1 MTTTGRLNGK
11 LAVVTGAAGGIGAAI
26 CQRFRAEG
34 AEVIGTDLARPG
46 EAEGA
51 ARDRLI
57 ALDVT
62 SEDAVGAFADRLKA
76 GGAPIDILVNNA
88 GAMLG
93 RPLLRTSLADFRRL
107 MDVNVAGPFLLMRA
121 LVPLMAPT
129 GSVINMSSGAAVR
142 PILNMSAYSASKAA
156 MSMLSKAAALEL
168 APVRVNAIL
177 PGAIDTPMPRTF
189 VAGMSTDEQAR
200 IMDGLSRGRAAGRLG
215 RPEEVAAL
223 AVYLASDESAFVTGA
238 DFVIDGGRH

>member
-1 MTTTGRLNGK
+1 MATTGRLAGK

-26 CQRFRAEG
+26 CERFRAEG
-34 AEVIGTDLARPG
+34 AEVVGTDVAVPG
-46 EAEGA
+46 EQTEAGGG
-51 ARDRLI
+51 RLLG
-57 ALDVT
+57 LDVT
-62 SEDAVGAFADRLKA
+62 SEAAVRAFANCLGTR
-76 GGAPIDILVNNA
+76 GARIDILVNNA

-93 RPLLRTSLADFRRL
+93 RPLLETSLEDFQRL
-107 MDVNVAGPFLLMRA
+107 MNVNVAGPFLLMRA

-129 GSVINMSSGAAVR
+129 GAVINMSSGAAVR

-189 VAGMSTDEQAR
+189 IAGMGVDEQAR

-223 AVYLASDESAFVTGA
+223 AVYLASDEAAFVTGA

>member
-1 MTTTGRLNGK
+1 MTTTGRLTGR

-26 CQRFRAEG
+26 CERFRAEG
-34 AEVIGTDLARPG
+34 AEVVGTDVASPDRR
-46 EAEGA
+46 AEA
-51 ARDRLI
+51 ARDPLL

-62 SEDAVGAFADRLKA
+62 SEQAVHAFADHLRA
-76 GGAPIDILVNNA
+76 RGTRIDILVNNA

-93 RPLLRTSLADFRRL
+93 RPLLETSFEDFQRL
-107 MDVNVAGPFLLMRA
+107 MNVNVAGPFLLMRA

-142 PILNMSAYSASKAA
+142 PIANMSAYSASKAA
-156 MSMLSKAAALEL
+156 VSMLSKAAALEL

-189 VAGMSTDEQAR
+189 VAGMSTEEQAR
-200 IMDGLSRGRAAGRLG
+200 IMGNLSRGRAAGRLG